1 VTLLSQVRRV
11 GRLVWVERR
20 PYLLG
25 VVFVAFS
32 TMTALVYPYVVQLIL
47 DDAIGAGQLQKL
59 NQYSLMMVGILLI
72 EAAATYGRDYCFGLG
87 AERVGARLRTLVFQ
101 TLLRQDIQ
109 FFDSRDTG
117 EITTRLWADVPHLE
131 HALGEELA
139 ETLKNAV
146 LVIGGTALLFYTSA
160 WLTLLMLLGLPPIAL
175 ASSWL
180 GRRVKALA
188 ANVQTAHGEAGAAA
202 AEVIASVRTVRAF
215 GQEPAERARFERQL
229 TRALEYAK
237 RKVKAR
243 AALGG
248 VSVLAG
254 EFAALLAIWVGGNLI
269 VQGRMTTGA
278 MLSFILYALLV
289 ARGLRNSTR
298 FGAEALRAIG
308 ATEWA
313 FAIVEQNPRI
323 PLEGGERPMVF
334 DGSIAF
340 EGVRFRYPARPDV
353 EAVKGIDLRIAP
365 GEVVAIVGK
374 SGSGKSTLLNL
385 LLRFYD
391 PDEGRV
397 LAGGR
402 DVRMLDPSWLRAQI
416 ATVMQE
422 PALFSRAVGD
432 NIRYAMPDADDD
444 AVQAAAE
451 WASADE
457 FISRLPGGFSATVGD
472 RGVQLSG
479 GQRQRLAIARA
490 LLRRPRILIL
500 DEATSALDAEL
511 ESIVQAALRKIEYRP
526 TTLVIAHRLSTVA
539 HVDRVVVL
547 DSGRVVESGTHE
559 ELIRTST
566 FYRQL
571 VQTQLVGS
579 A

>member
-1 VTLLSQVRRV
+1 MKLGRV
-11 GRLVWVERR
+11 GRLVWAERR
-20 PYLLG
+20 PYLIG
-25 VVFVAFS
+25 TIFVFFS
-32 TMTALVYPYVVQLIL
+32 TLTALTYPWVVKQIL
-47 DDAIGAGQLQKL
+47 DDAIGGGNIQKL
-59 NQYSLMMVGILLI
+59 TQLLLVMVGILLV
-72 EAAATYGRDYCFGLG
+72 EAAATTGRDYCFGLG
-87 AERVGARLRTLVFQ
+87 SERVGLRLRALVFQ

-117 EITTRLWADVPHLE
+117 EITTRLWADVPPLE

-139 ETLKNAV
+139 ETLKNIV
-146 LVIGGTALLFYTSA
+146 IVIGGTALLFYTSA
-160 WLTLLMLLGLPPIAL
+160 WLALLMLLGLPPIAL

-180 GRRVKALA
+180 GRRVKSMA
-188 ANVQTAHGEAGAAA
+188 ADVQRAHGEAGAAA
-202 AEVIASVRTVRAF
+202 TEVLAGVRTVRAF
-215 GQEPAERARFERQL
+215 GQENAERGRFEHQL
-229 TRALEYAK
+229 ARALGFAK

-243 AALGG
+243 AAFGG
-248 VSVLAG
+248 ISVLAG
-254 EFAALLAIWVGGNLI
+254 EFAALLAIWVGGRLI

-298 FGAEALRAIG
+298 FSAEALRAIG

-313 FAIVEQNPRI
+313 FSLIDQAPRV
-323 PLEGGERPMVF
+323 PLEGGERPSAF

-340 EGVRFRYPARPDV
+340 EAVRFRYPARPDV
-353 EAVKGIDLRIAP
+353 EALKGVDLRIAP

-391 PDEGRV
+391 PAEGRV
-397 LAGGR
+397 MLGGR
-402 DVRMLDPSWLRAQI
+402 DVRVLDPSWLRAQI

-422 PALFSRAVGD
+422 PALFSRSIAD
-432 NIRYAMPDADDD
+432 NIRFGTPSADDRD
-444 AVQAAAE
+444 VRTAAE

-457 FISRLPGGFSATVGD
+457 FINRLPEGYASKVGD

-490 LLRRPRILIL
+490 LLRRPAILIL

-511 ESIVQAALRKIEYRP
+511 ESVVQGALRRIEYRP
-526 TTLVIAHRLSTVA
+526 TTLIIAHRLSTVA

-547 DSGRVVESGTHE
+547 DHGRIVETGTHD
-559 ELIRTST
+559 ELISSST

-571 VQTQLVGS
+571 VQTQL
-579 A
+579 ALK